1 MSQKMP
7 AWSPAPWQPL
17 LADNEVHIWCASLQ
31 QEHARVE
38 AFFRTLSPDEQERA
52 QRFYFERD
60 RQYFTVARGVLRDIL
75 SRYLPCQP
83 HDILFSYGPKGKPGL
98 ATELRRAVPQADALR
113 FNLSHAGDLALYG
126 FTRGRDI
133 GVDIERIRA
142 LEDAEQIARRFFAPE
157 EVRVFCALP
166 PASRMQGFFNC
177 WSRKE
182 SYIKA
187 TGDGLS
193 MPLDRFEVSLIPGEP
208 ARFLRVLGDP
218 TAAARWSLRAL
229 YPAPGYAAAVCVEGQ
244 QWDTQ
249 CWRWTQEEPQ
259 AAPGHA

>member
-1 MSQKMP
+1 
-7 AWSPAPWQPL
+7 
-17 LADNEVHIWCASLQ
+17 VHIWCVSLEQ
-31 QEHARVE
+31 DQPRVE
-38 AFFRTLSPDEQERA
+38 AFFRSLSPDEQERA

-60 RQYFTVARGVLRDIL
+60 RRHFTVARGVLRNIL
-75 SRYLPCQP
+75 SRYLSCAP
-83 HDILFSYGPKGKPGL
+83 HDLVFSYGPKGKPGL
-98 ATELRRAVPQADALR
+98 ASELLKAVPQASDLR
-113 FNLSHAGDLALYG
+113 FNLSHAGTLALYG

-133 GVDIERIRA
+133 GIDVERIRA
-142 LEDAEQIARRFFAPE
+142 LEGAEQIARRFFAPG

-193 MPLDRFEVSLIPGEP
+193 MPLDQFEVSLTPGEP
-208 ARFLRVLGDP
+208 ARFLRVIGDP
-218 TAAARWSLRAL
+218 AAAARWSLREL

-244 QWDTQ
+244 QWEIQ
-249 CWRWTQEEPQ
+249 CWRWAREVSGE
-259 AAPGHA
+259 ASGHA

>member
-1 MSQKMP
+1 MSQSILE
-7 AWSPAPWQPL
+7 WSAAPWHPVL
-17 LADNEVHIWCASLQ
+17 TDNEVHIWCVSLE
-31 QEHARVE
+31 QEQARVE

-60 RQYFTVARGVLRDIL
+60 RRHFTVARGVLRDIL
-75 SRYLPCQP
+75 SRYLPRAP
-83 HDILFSYGPKGKPGL
+83 HDMLFSYGPKGKPGL
-98 ATELRRAVPQADALR
+98 APEFLKAVPQAGDLR
-113 FNLSHAGDLALYG
+113 FNLSHAGGLALYG

-133 GVDIERIRA
+133 GVDIEQIRA
-142 LEDAEQIARRFFAPE
+142 LEDAEQIARRFFAPG
-157 EVRVFCALP
+157 EVQVFCALP

-208 ARFLRVLGDP
+208 ARFLRVIGDP
-218 TAAARWSLRAL
+218 AAAARWSLREL
-229 YPAPGYAAAVCVEGQ
+229 YPAPGYAAAICVQGQ
-244 QWDTQ
+244 QWHLQ
-249 CWRWTQEEPQ
+249 CWSWTWRESHE
-259 AAPGHA
+259 ALCH